1 MDKATNK
8 EVSMVNLGL
17 QRLIWSI
24 NVLLLPR
31 MKPLSDPKGE
41 VSHLLML
48 QRVNILNKTTAL
60 EGVFGLEMMRI
71 ADGKGE
77 NSPKAERAVIG
88 FTCVCHVVLLG

>member
-8 EVSMVNLGL
+8 EVSMDELGL
-17 QRLIWSI
+17 DRLIWSI

-60 EGVFGLEMMRI
+60 EGFYRVYL
-71 ADGKGE
+71 
-77 NSPKAERAVIG
+77 
-88 FTCVCHVVLLG
+88 VLK

>member
-1 MDKATNK
+1 MVYQCLTSAPNEATK
-8 EVSMVNLGL
+8 RPE
-17 QRLIWSI
+17 
-24 NVLLLPR
+24 
-31 MKPLSDPKGE
+31 GE

-77 NSPKAERAVIG
+77 NSPKADRAVIG

>member
-8 EVSMVNLGL
+8 EVSMVDLGL

-24 NVLLLPR
+24 NVLLPPR

-48 QRVNILNKTTAL
+48 YKVKILNKTTAL
-60 EGVFGLEMMRI
+60 EGL
-71 ADGKGE
+71 
-77 NSPKAERAVIG
+77 
-88 FTCVCHVVLLG
+88 

>member
-8 EVSMVNLGL
+8 EVSMVDLGL

-24 NVLLLPR
+24 NVLLMPR

-60 EGVFGLEMMRI
+60 EGFYRVYL
-71 ADGKGE
+71 
-77 NSPKAERAVIG
+77 
-88 FTCVCHVVLLG
+88 VLK

>member
-1 MDKATNK
+1 
-8 EVSMVNLGL
+8 MVELGL

-31 MKPLSDPKGE
+31 MKPRSDPKGE

-60 EGVFGLEMMRI
+60 EGF
-71 ADGKGE
+71 
-77 NSPKAERAVIG
+77 
-88 FTCVCHVVLLG
+88 